1 MLKYRRS
8 IRAYQTIKTKKAN
21 RKVYY
26 LYTPFQTILRYTPTT
41 NKLVNIEDKP
51 RAHWISVHMY
61 REILKVLGLVEIIL
75 ICLIFYLMNLYFST
89 LTHSNYH

>member
-21 RKVYY
+21 RKVFYFF
-26 LYTPFQTILRYTPTT
+26 LSQIFFLKQARVSRVLVCISSPFQTILRYTPTT

-51 RAHWISVHMY
+51 RAHWISVHVY
-61 REILKVLGLVEIIL
+61 REILKVLGQ
-75 ICLIFYLMNLYFST
+75 
-89 LTHSNYH
+89 

>member
-21 RKVYY
+21 RKVFYFF
-26 LYTPFQTILRYTPTT
+26 LIFLFFKQARVSRVLVCISSPFQTILRYTPTT

-51 RAHWISVHMY
+51 RAHWISVHVY
-61 REILKVLGLVEIIL
+61 REILKVLGQ
-75 ICLIFYLMNLYFST
+75 
-89 LTHSNYH
+89 